1 MNNRTPITVDDLYQ
15 LGWLEDPRFSPDG
28 RQVAFVRVSV
38 DREGNCYHHAIWLAP
53 THGGPA
59 RRFTAGA
66 KNDTTPRWRPDG
78 RRLAF
83 CSNRDGDAAQIYSI
97 DLNGG
102 EARKLTSLPYGAS
115 APAWSPDGRRIAFL
129 GRVNADERASEDRGE
144 TPPEPADDWERE
156 HADARRKHAEQ
167 QRFDPRVLTRLPYRG
182 GTSFFDDRRNQ
193 IYMIDLPD
201 DDEAPPPTPRRLT
214 DGDWHYSA
222 PVWMPDG
229 QSILTT
235 ATRDPEADSIF
246 AYYDLL
252 RVPVPA
258 DGRGEATRLTEAGF
272 SYYDPEPS
280 PDGRLIALRRLPDD
294 RPLAAGARIAL
305 ISADG
310 GEPHDLTAETD
321 LSVDQHRWLPGGG
334 GLLYTAGWR
343 GATPIFRAMIE
354 DQDKETRRQG
364 DKETGRESVSLSPGL
379 VSPIFSA
386 NNRMI
391 SDFDIAPDGS
401 IAFVASAA
409 DNPCDLFLRR
419 ADGQELQLT
428 QINHALLAER
438 TVVPT
443 EELIYQAPDGREVQ
457 AWLLYP
463 PDFDSA
469 KTYPLAVH
477 IHGGPHVMWGPA
489 MRSMWHEWQTNAAR
503 GYVVLFCNPRGSEG
517 YGEYWRDAIHAN
529 WGVADAPDILA
540 GIDATI
546 ARGGIDTARIAVTGG
561 SYGGY
566 MTTWLIGHS
575 DRFACAVSARGVY
588 NLLSEHSTSD
598 AHELIEIEFDGY
610 PWEHYEKLWEHSPLA
625 HAHKINT
632 PLRILHSEQ
641 DYRVPISEAEQL
653 FAMLRRRKHVVEL
666 VRYPR
671 EGHELTRSGEP
682 RHRADHMERT
692 LEWFDRY
699 CMPPEDDKMTR

>member
-1 MNNRTPITVDDLYQ
+1 MNDRTPITVDDLYQ

-38 DREGNCYHHAIWLAP
+38 DRAGNCYRHAIWLASAD
-53 THGGPA
+53 GELV
-59 RRFTAGA
+59 RRFTGGA
-66 KNDTTPRWRPDG
+66 KNDTAPRWRPDS

-83 CSNRDGDAAQIYSI
+83 CSNRDGDPTQIYAI
-97 DLNGG
+97 DLAGG

-129 GRVNADERASEDRGE
+129 GRASAAERATEDSGDP
-144 TPPEPADDWERE
+144 TPEPADDWDRE

-182 GTSFFDDRRNQ
+182 GTAFFDDRRNH
-193 IYMIDLPD
+193 IYVSDLPD
-201 DDEAPPPTPRRLT
+201 DDEEPPPAPRRLT

-252 RVPVPA
+252 RVPVPPE
-258 DGRGEATRLTEAGF
+258 GRGEATRLTEAGF

-294 RPLAAGARIAL
+294 RPLAAGARIAVL
-305 ISADG
+305 NADG
-310 GEPHDLTAETD
+310 GVPHDLTAATD
-321 LSVDQHRWLPGGG
+321 LSAERHRWLPDGG

-343 GATPIFRAMIE
+343 GAEPIFRVMLE
-354 DQDKETRRQG
+354 DKETSRQG
-364 DKETGRESVSLSPGL
+364 DSAQAGDPLPIASSPSLASP
-379 VSPIFSA
+379 VFPA
-386 NNRMI
+386 NNRII
-391 SDFDIAPDGS
+391 SEFDIACDGS
-401 IAFVASAA
+401 LAFIAGSP
-409 DNPCDLFLRR
+409 DNPCDLFVRR
-419 ADGQELQLT
+419 PDGQELQLT
-428 QINHALLAER
+428 RINDKLLAER
-438 TVVPT
+438 TVVPA
-443 EELIYQAPDGREVQ
+443 EELLYRAPDGREVQ
-457 AWLLYP
+457 AWLLHP
-463 PDFDSA
+463 PGFDAA
-469 KTYPLAVH
+469 KQYPLAVH
-477 IHGGPHVMWGPA
+477 IHGGPHVMWGPGL
-489 MRSMWHEWQTNAAR
+489 RSMWHEWQANAAR

-517 YGEYWRDAIHAN
+517 YGEDWRDAIHAS
-529 WGVADAPDILA
+529 WGAADAPDILA
-540 GIDATI
+540 GIDAAI
-546 ARGGIDTARIAVTGG
+546 ARGGIDTARVAVTGG

-566 MTTWLIGHS
+566 MTAWLIAHS

-598 AHELIEIEFDGY
+598 AHELIEFEFDGY
-610 PWEHYEKLWEHSPLA
+610 PWEHYEKLWQHSPLA
-625 HAHKINT
+625 HAHKITT

-653 FAMLRRRKHVVEL
+653 FAILRRRKQVVEF

-699 CMPPEDDKMTR
+699 CMPKDSDA

>member
-1 MNNRTPITVDDLYQ
+1 MNDPSLITIDDLYE

-28 RQVAFVRVSV
+28 RQIAFVRVSV
-38 DREGNCYHHAIWLAP
+38 DRAGNTYRHAIWLASAD
-53 THGGPA
+53 GESV

-66 KNDTTPRWRPDG
+66 KSDTTPRWRPDG

-83 CSNRDGDAAQIYSI
+83 CSNRAGDAMQIYTI
-97 DLNGG
+97 DLAGG
-102 EARKLTSLPYGAS
+102 EARQLTSLPQGAS

-129 GRVNADERASEDRGE
+129 GRANADERDTEDNGE
-144 TPPEPADDWERE
+144 SAPEPADGWDRD
-156 HADARRKHAEQ
+156 HAEARRKHAEQ

-182 GTSFFDDRRNQ
+182 GTSFFDDRRNHLYV
-193 IYMIDLPD
+193 IELPA

-252 RVPVPA
+252 RVPVLPT
-258 DGRGEATRLTEAGF
+258 GRGEAQRLTEAGF

-294 RPLAAGARIAL
+294 RPLAAGARIAVL
-305 ISADG
+305 NADG
-310 GEPHDLTAETD
+310 SSTPHDLTAATD
-321 LSVDQHRWLPGGG
+321 LSVDQHRWLPDGD
-334 GLLYTAGWR
+334 GLLYTAEWR
-343 GATPIFRAMIE
+343 GDQQIYHTSIIE
-354 DQDKETRRQG
+354 NEAAKRQRGEGTVEDRSPAHPFAHSPTR
-364 DKETGRESVSLSPGL
+364 
-379 VSPIFSA
+379 I
-386 NNRMI
+386 I
-391 SDFDIAPDGS
+391 SEFDIGPDGS
-401 IAFVASAA
+401 LAFVAGAP

-419 ADGQELQLT
+419 PDGQEMQLT
-428 QINHALLAER
+428 RINAALLNER
-438 TVVPT
+438 IVAPT
-443 EELIYQAPDGREVQ
+443 EELLYRAPDGREVQ

-463 PDFDSA
+463 PDFDA
-469 KTYPLAVH
+469 TKQYPLAVH
-477 IHGGPHVMWGPA
+477 IHGGPHVMWGPGT
-489 MRSMWHEWQTNAAR
+489 RSMWHEWQANAAR

-546 ARGGIDTARIAVTGG
+546 ARGGIDPARIAVTGG

-566 MTTWLIGHS
+566 MTSWLIAHN

-598 AHELIEIEFDGY
+598 AHELIEFEFDGY
-610 PWEHYEKLWEHSPLA
+610 PWELYEKLWQHSPLA
-625 HAHKINT
+625 HAHKITT

-653 FAMLRRRKHVVEL
+653 FAILRRRKQVVEF

-682 RHRADHMERT
+682 RHRADHMQRT

-699 CMPPEDDKMTR
+699 CKVTSDK

>member
-1 MNNRTPITVDDLYQ
+1 MNNRTLITIDDLYQ

-38 DREGNCYHHAIWLAP
+38 DRASNGYRHAIWLAP
-53 THGGPA
+53 ADGGPA

-66 KNDTTPRWRPDG
+66 KTDTTPRWRPDG

-83 CSNRDGDAAQIYSI
+83 CSNRADDAMQIYTI
-97 DLNGG
+97 DLAGG

-129 GRVNADERASEDRGE
+129 GRASAAERATEDSGE
-144 TPPEPADDWERE
+144 PAPEPADDWERE

-182 GTSFFDDRRNQ
+182 GTTFFDDRRNHVYV
-193 IYMIDLPD
+193 IELPD

-258 DGRGEATRLTEAGF
+258 EGRAEATRLTEAGF

-294 RPLAAGARIAL
+294 RPLAAGARIAVL
-305 ISADG
+305 SADG
-310 GEPHDLTAETD
+310 GAPHDLTAETD
-321 LSVDQHRWLPGGG
+321 LSVEQHRWLPDGG
-334 GLLYTAGWR
+334 GLLYTAEWR
-343 GATPIFRAMIE
+343 GAEPIFRVMIE
-354 DQDKETRRQG
+354 EEARSQESGVRRQKT
-364 DKETGRESVSLSPGL
+364 DAAQD
-379 VSPIFSA
+379 PIFPA
-386 NNRMI
+386 NNRII
-391 SDFDIAPDGS
+391 SEFDISPDGS
-401 IAFVASAA
+401 VAFVAGTA

-419 ADGQELQLT
+419 PDGHEIQLT
-428 QINHALLAER
+428 RINDALLAAR
-438 TVVPT
+438 TIVST
-443 EELIYQAPDGREVQ
+443 EELLYRAPDGREVQ

-463 PDFDSA
+463 PGFDA
-469 KTYPLAVH
+469 TKQYPLAVH
-477 IHGGPHVMWGPA
+477 IHGGPHVMWGPG
-489 MRSMWHEWQTNAAR
+489 MRTMWHEWQATAAR

-546 ARGGIDTARIAVTGG
+546 ARGAIDPARIAVTGG

-566 MTTWLIGHS
+566 MTSWLIAHS

-598 AHELIEIEFDGY
+598 AHELIELEFDGY
-610 PWEHYEKLWEHSPLA
+610 PWEQYEKLWQHSPLA

-653 FAMLRRRKHVVEL
+653 FAILRRRKQVVEF

-699 CMPPEDDKMTR
+699 CKPTTDG

>member
-1 MNNRTPITVDDLYQ
+1 MNDRSSITIDDLYE

-38 DREGNCYHHAIWLAP
+38 DRAGNTYRHAIWLASAD
-53 THGGPA
+53 GQSV

-66 KNDTTPRWRPDG
+66 KSDTTPRWRPDG

-83 CSNRDGDAAQIYSI
+83 CSNRAGDAMQIYTI
-97 DLNGG
+97 DLAGG
-102 EARKLTSLPYGAS
+102 EARQLTSLPQGAS

-129 GRVNADERASEDRGE
+129 GRANADERDTEDSGE
-144 TPPEPADDWERE
+144 SAPEPADDWDRE

-182 GTSFFDDRRNQ
+182 GTSFFDDRRNHLYV
-193 IYMIDLPD
+193 IELPA

-229 QSILTT
+229 LSILTT

-252 RVPVPA
+252 RVPVPTT
-258 DGRGEATRLTEAGF
+258 GRGEAQRLTEAGF

-280 PDGRLIALRRLPDD
+280 PDGRLIAQRRLPDD
-294 RPLAAGARIAL
+294 RPLAAGARIAVL
-305 ISADG
+305 NADG
-310 GEPHDLTAETD
+310 SSTPHDLTAATD
-321 LSVDQHRWLPGGG
+321 LSVDQHRWLPDGD
-334 GLLYTAGWR
+334 GLLYTAEWR
-343 GATPIFRAMIE
+343 GDQQIYHTSIIENEAAQGQRGAAAVEDRSPAHRLTPAP
-354 DQDKETRRQG
+354 TR
-364 DKETGRESVSLSPGL
+364 
-379 VSPIFSA
+379 I
-386 NNRMI
+386 I
-391 SDFDIAPDGS
+391 SEFDIGPDGS
-401 IAFVASAA
+401 LAFVAGAP

-419 ADGQELQLT
+419 PDGQEIQLT
-428 QINHALLAER
+428 RINAALLNER
-438 TVVPT
+438 IVAPT
-443 EELIYQAPDGREVQ
+443 EELLYRAPDGREVQ

-463 PDFDSA
+463 PDFDA
-469 KTYPLAVH
+469 TKQYPLAVH
-477 IHGGPHVMWGPA
+477 IHGGPHVMWGPGT
-489 MRSMWHEWQTNAAR
+489 RSMWHEWQANAAR

-546 ARGGIDTARIAVTGG
+546 ARGGIDPARIAVTGG

-566 MTTWLIGHS
+566 MTSWLIAHN

-598 AHELIEIEFDGY
+598 AHELIEFEFDGY
-610 PWEHYEKLWEHSPLA
+610 PWELYEKLWQHSPLA
-625 HAHKINT
+625 HAHKITT

-653 FAMLRRRKHVVEL
+653 FAILRRRKQVVEF

-682 RHRADHMERT
+682 RHRADHMQRT

-699 CMPPEDDKMTR
+699 CKVTSDK

>member
-1 MNNRTPITVDDLYQ
+1 MNDRTPITIDDLYQ

-28 RQVAFVRVSV
+28 RQVAFVRVSI
-38 DREGNCYHHAIWLAP
+38 DRTGNCYRHAIWLAP
-53 THGGPA
+53 ADGGAA

-66 KNDTTPRWRPDG
+66 KSDTTPRWRPDG

-83 CSNRDGDAAQIYSI
+83 CSNRAGDAMQIYTI
-97 DLNGG
+97 DLAGG
-102 EARKLTSLPYGAS
+102 EARQLTSLPYGAS

-129 GRVNADERASEDRGE
+129 GRASAAERATEDSGE
-144 TPPEPADDWERE
+144 PAPEPADDWDRE
-156 HADARRKHAEQ
+156 HADARRKHDEQ

-182 GTSFFDDRRNQ
+182 GTTFFDDRRNH
-193 IYMIDLPD
+193 IYVIDLPD
-201 DDEAPPPTPRRLT
+201 DDEELPPTPRRMT

-222 PVWMPDG
+222 PIWMPDG
-229 QSILTT
+229 RSILTT

-252 RVPVPA
+252 RVPVP
-258 DGRGEATRLTEAGF
+258 DEGRGEAARLTEAGF

-294 RPLAAGARIAL
+294 RPLAVGARIAL
-305 ISADG
+305 LSADG
-310 GEPHDLTAETD
+310 GTPHDLTAETD
-321 LSVDQHRWLPGGG
+321 LSVAQHRWLPDGG
-334 GLLYTAGWR
+334 GLLYTAEWR
-343 GATPIFRAMIE
+343 GAEAVYRVMIE
-354 DQDKETRRQG
+354 EDERRRQG
-364 DKETGRESVSLSPGL
+364 DKETGSENSLSPGR
-379 VSPIFSA
+379 VSPVFPA
-386 NNRMI
+386 NNCII
-391 SDFDIAPDGS
+391 SEFDIGPDGS
-401 IAFVASAA
+401 VVFVAGTPA
-409 DNPCDLFLRR
+409 NPCDLFLRR
-419 ADGQELQLT
+419 PDGQELQLT
-428 QINHALLAER
+428 RINDTLLANR
-438 TVVPT
+438 LIAPT

-463 PDFDSA
+463 PDFDA
-469 KTYPLAVH
+469 TKKYPLAVH
-477 IHGGPHVMWGPA
+477 IHGGPHVMWGPGT
-489 MRSMWHEWQTNAAR
+489 RSMWHEWQANAAR

-546 ARGGIDTARIAVTGG
+546 ARGGIDTQRIAVTGG

-566 MTTWLIGHS
+566 MTTWLIAHS

-598 AHELIEIEFDGY
+598 AHELIEFEFDGY
-610 PWEHYEKLWEHSPLA
+610 PWELYEKLWQHSPLA
-625 HAHKINT
+625 HAHKIAT

-653 FAMLRRRKHVVEL
+653 FAILRRRKQVVEF

-699 CMPPEDDKMTR
+699 CKG